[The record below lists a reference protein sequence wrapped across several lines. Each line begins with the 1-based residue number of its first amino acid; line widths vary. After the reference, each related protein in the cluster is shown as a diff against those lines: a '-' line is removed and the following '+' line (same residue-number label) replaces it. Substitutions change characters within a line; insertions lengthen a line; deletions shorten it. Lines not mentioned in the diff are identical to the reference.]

1 MNDFLKM
8 DVFFFITTVAL
19 VLLTSF
25 GAVVLWRL
33 SNILKHIEHVSEQ
46 IALETD
52 GIRSD
57 LDGMPTDIRE
67 GKGRLKS
74 LFGFFGTTAKRI
86 LKNA

>member
-33 SNILKHIEHVSEQ
+33 ANILKNVEHIFEQ

-57 LDGMPTDIRE
+57 LADMRTDIQK

-74 LFGFFGTTAKRI
+74 LFGFFGAAAKRMV
-86 LKNA
+86 KSA